1 MAGELESYFDVVGG
15 LGRRVIA
22 TDRQQERIEVGAAL
36 KWTVAESERTKREG
50 GRVFFVGNGGSAAVA
65 SHMAADWMRNGGFS
79 SLALNDGAALTCFA
93 NDFGYEQ
100 VFAAQLARHAQP
112 GDLVFAISSSGRSA
126 NILAAVRAARGKLST
141 VVTLTGFD
149 EANPLRAA
157 GDLNFYIPSDL
168 YGFVEIAHLA
178 ICHAVLDVAMGW
190 RADGAKPAYVT
201 YGTEPAT

>member
-22 TDRQQERIEVGAAL
+22 TDRQQERIEVGAAV